1 MIYNV
6 LANLGYLGRGG
17 FRRARV
23 LTSRTGLSLAVGAV
37 AFLIVG
43 TIAAVQW
50 QTASH
55 YGTWNAP
62 ADSAHGADQTYAT
75 TAQVLKSVKAAEHS
89 QRLPDAVATGL
100 INEDTIHVSPCY
112 DRQRVE
118 NPADADFFGECT
130 YGDPNGKKVMV
141 AYGDSHSDMWAA
153 PLMRAAAKTGW
164 QLRVFA
170 KHACPAP
177 DMPFR
182 NPNTKT
188 PDEKCD
194 VFHSTAPV
202 AVQALHPDLV
212 IATSISDWLL
222 ADTSSPNPT
231 QWQDG
236 WVATLKKL
244 AQPGTRLAMLGDIP
258 VWSEDGPRCLAAH
271 VSAVQECSVPV
282 SEAAPKHLE
291 AEQAA
296 AAAVGALYI
305 PTMPWICADRCEPV
319 IADNRVYNDDTH
331 LTEAYLK
338 YLTGAVTEALQQLLA

>member
-1 MIYNV
+1 
-6 LANLGYLGRGG
+6 
-17 FRRARV
+17 
-23 LTSRTGLSLAVGAV
+23 
-37 AFLIVG
+37 
-43 TIAAVQW
+43 
-50 QTASH
+50 
-55 YGTWNAP
+55 
-62 ADSAHGADQTYAT
+62 
-75 TAQVLKSVKAAEHS
+75 
-89 QRLPDAVATGL
+89 
-100 INEDTIHVSPCY
+100 VSPCY
-112 DRQRVE
+112 ERQRVE